1 MSSRPVGVIGI
12 VLTVLMIASGC
23 TRPIVK
29 QPVMGPGVPGPGLQ
43 PFNEGRISDQQLE
56 VIQANLKPV
65 YFDYDKYALSP
76 EVQEIIKYNADILN
90 RSPNFKVVCEGHCD
104 ERGTAEYN
112 LALGDRR
119 ARAVMDYM
127 IMLGVQPDR
136 MTVVSYG
143 SELPVDP
150 GHNEAAWAKNRRVNF
165 RVSR

>member
-1 MSSRPVGVIGI
+1 
-12 VLTVLMIASGC
+12 MIATGC
-23 TRPIVK
+23 SRPIVK
-29 QPVMGPGVPGPGLQ
+29 QPGMGPGVPGPGMQ
-43 PFNEGRISDQQLE
+43 QFNDGRISDQELD

-65 YFDYDKYALSP
+65 YFDYDKYGLTP
-76 EVQEIIKYNADILN
+76 EVQEIIKYNADILS
-90 RSPNFKVVCEGHCD
+90 RAPYFKVVCEGHCD

-127 IMLGVQPDR
+127 AMLGVQADR
-136 MTVVSYG
+136 MSIVSYG

-150 GHNEAAWAKNRRVNF
+150 SHNEAAWAKNRRVNF